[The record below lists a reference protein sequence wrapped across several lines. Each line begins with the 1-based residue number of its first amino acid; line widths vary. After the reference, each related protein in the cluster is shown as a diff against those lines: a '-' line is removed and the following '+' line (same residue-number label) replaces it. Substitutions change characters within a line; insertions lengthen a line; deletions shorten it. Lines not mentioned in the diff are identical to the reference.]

1 MFEYFFISCIFFSF
15 YFWHFPHGAVD
26 LLDPKT
32 GKVFKINAERVK
44 PFVKGINEVGDQ
56 IPLQI
61 NVAH

>member
-1 MFEYFFISCIFFSF
+1 MFCFIFLFS
-15 YFWHFPHGAVD
+15 YFWHFPYGAMD

-32 GKVFKINAERVK
+32 SKVFKVNGERVRA
-44 PFVKGINEVGDQ
+44 FVEGINEVGDQ